1 MLCDAQGATSD
12 HGEPVLT
19 SLQVRDISVDGKT
32 TLEDLFRLSWDDYM
46 TLLSWH
52 VLVLQSGMVL
62 VLVLVLRSS
71 ISKEDSRDENCITS

>member
-71 ISKEDSRDENCITS
+71 ISKEDSRDEICITS